1 MKLHIY
7 TQDQENY
14 GAHDWDGVGECP
26 QYWKF
31 KGGQDFFVPMGS
43 RINSE
48 TATAIVMA
56 VRGDIEENSEYF
68 RSDIIGWDIVA
79 DDFMTESDIREQYMN
94 SFTARLSG
102 LEMVVMS
109 ILSDAQELLAM
120 GATNDSRQYM
130 NRAKFILS
138 EMMETKQTA

>member
-48 TATAIVMA
+48 TATAIVLA

-68 RSDIIGWDIVA
+68 RSEIIGWDIVA
-79 DDFMTESDIREQYMN
+79 DDFMTEFEKSQLEYEGSIRYP
-94 SFTARLSG
+94 AKV
-102 LEMVVMS
+102 LE
-109 ILSDAQELLAM
+109 LC
-120 GATNDSRQYM
+120 
-130 NRAKFILS
+130 
-138 EMMETKQTA
+138 